1 MKLAVLVIFVL
12 VAALFISL
20 CDYVEKLIKQDEED
34 DWGGP
39 WLY

>member
-1 MKLAVLVIFVL
+1 MKLAVFVIGVL

-20 CDYVEKLIKQDEED
+20 CDYVEKLIEQDEED

>member
-20 CDYVEKLIKQDEED
+20 CAYAEKLIGQDEED
-34 DWGGP
+34 DWGGHWP
-39 WLY
+39 Y